1 MACAALFS
9 VAVWSAGSAQT
20 VPKKK
25 TQPKAPST
33 TAPLVARP
41 MGPPA
46 PDPKLLALPP
56 AEKFV
61 YGVQWR
67 LIRAGT
73 VTIEEHPSSAGQPP
87 SLAMRLESGGLV
99 ASLFKVDDTYNATY
113 DQSDPHYCATLT
125 RLESREGQ
133 RHHEAQVTY
142 DRTANRA
149 HYIERDLA
157 TNQTLREMS
166 VDLPACASDPLGA
179 FVRLRGMPAEPGG
192 SFEIPVSDGRHS
204 ALVRIE
210 PQEREEVKV
219 PAGTFKTMRYEAF
232 LLNGVVYPRKGRLW
246 VWYTDDTRRLPV
258 QIRLRTGFP
267 VGTVTLELE
276 KQEGP

>member
-1 MACAALFS
+1 MACAALS
-9 VAVWSAGSAQT
+9 SLVVWSGSAQT
-20 VPKKK
+20 GGRKA
-25 TQPKAPST
+25 QAKAPPAA
-33 TAPLVARP
+33 APLVVRP

-46 PDPKLLALPP
+46 PDPKLLATSPG
-56 AEKFV
+56 EKFV
-61 YGVQWR
+61 YGVEWR

-73 VTIEEHPSSAGQPP
+73 VTIEAHAP
-87 SLAMRLESGGLV
+87 SLTMRLESGGLV

-113 DQSDPHYCATLT
+113 DQSDPHYCATST

-166 VDLPACASDPLGA
+166 VDLPVCASDTLGA
-179 FVRLRGMPAEPGG
+179 FVRLRGMPAEPGA
-192 SFEIPVSDGRHS
+192 SVEIPVSDGRHS

-210 PQEREEVKV
+210 LQEREEVKV
-219 PAGTFKTMRYEAF
+219 AAGTFKTIRYEAF
-232 LLNGVVYPRKGRLW
+232 LLNGIVYPRKGRIW
-246 VWYTDDTRRLPV
+246 VWYTDDARRIPV